1 MAGIVGY
8 GVYVPKYRLKQADAA
23 MPWGSWAAGEKAVC
37 GADEDIV
44 TMAAEAGQKAIKH
57 AGVDPSQVG
66 SIYIGTASSPYI
78 EQYVAPILAETLE
91 LSPEATMIDYCG
103 SVNSAANALLGCLDA
118 IGAGRIKY
126 GIVIATED
134 RATAPGSEGEVNF
147 GAGAAAFV
155 IGTEGV
161 IADIEGVHTYSTL
174 FTDRWRATKD
184 SWVSNYF
191 DYRFDRE
198 YGYERHVASATK
210 GLMQKTGR
218 KVSDFHYVVF
228 QQTDDRLPGLAAR
241 ALGIKSDQ
249 LPPNIAPVLG
259 DLGSASAFVSLTGVL
274 DKAKPGE
281 RILLASYGSGSSN
294 AFSLVVCNEIE
305 KKRTRLGTTL
315 EKYLGKKQY
324 IDYITY
330 LKLTQTL
337 KRAPY

>member
-23 MPWGSWAAGEKAVC
+23 MPWGSWAGGEKSVC

-44 TMAAEAGQKAIKH
+44 TMAAEAAQRAISH
-57 AGVDPSQVG
+57 AGVNPADIG

-78 EQYVAPILAETLE
+78 EQYVAPILAEALE

-126 GIVIATED
+126 GIVIGTED
-134 RATAPGSEGEVNF
+134 RATAPGSEGETSF

-155 IGTEGV
+155 IGADRV
-161 IADIEGVHTYSTL
+161 IADIKGVHTYSTL

-198 YGYERHVASATK
+198 YGYERHVAAATR
-210 GLMQKTGR
+210 GLLQKTGE
-218 KVSDFHYVVF
+218 KVTDFKYVVF
-228 QQTDDRLPGLAAR
+228 QPTDERLPGLAAR
-241 ALGIKSDQ
+241 ALGIKSEQ
-249 LPPNIAPVLG
+249 LPANIVPMLG
-259 DLGSASAFVSLTGVL
+259 DLGSASAFISLAGVL

-281 RILLASYGSGSSN
+281 KILLASYGSGSSN
-294 AFSLVVCNEIE
+294 AFSLVVRDPIE
-305 KKRTRLGTTL
+305 QKKARLGTTL
-315 EKYLGKKQY
+315 EKYLAKKQY
-324 IDYITY
+324 IDYVTY
-330 LKLTQTL
+330 LKWRGNL
-337 KRAPY
+337 KRVPY

>member
-23 MPWGSWAAGEKAVC
+23 VPWGSWAGGEKAVC

-57 AGVDPSQVG
+57 AAVDPAEIG

-78 EQYVAPILAETLE
+78 EQYVAPILAEALE
-91 LSPEATMIDYCG
+91 LGPEATMIDYCG
-103 SVNSAANALLGCLDA
+103 SVNSAANALLSCLDA

-134 RATAPGSEGEVNF
+134 RATAPGSEGEANF

-155 IGTEGV
+155 IGAQGV
-161 IADIEGVHTYSTL
+161 IAEIQGVHTYSTL
-174 FTDRWRATKD
+174 FTDRWRSTKD

-198 YGYERHVASATK
+198 YGYEKHVTAAAR

-218 KVSDFHYVVF
+218 KTADFQYVVF

-241 ALGIKSDQ
+241 ALGVKPEQ
-249 LPPNIAPVLG
+249 LPPGLASVLG
-259 DLGSASAFVSLTGVL
+259 DLGSASAFVCLTGVL

-281 RILLASYGSGSSN
+281 RILLVSYGSGSSN
-294 AFSLVVCNEIE
+294 AFSLVVLDEIE
-305 KKRTRLGTTL
+305 KKRARLGLTL

-324 IDYITY
+324 IDYVTY
-330 LKLTQTL
+330 LKINQTL
-337 KRAPY
+337 KRVPY